1 LARFSQFF
9 ASEQSRLERLAALS
23 APLRQPEEI
32 FRTAER
38 GEGLAAEDAASLF
51 AAARDQNCRIVI
63 QAAANRVRTRWAR
76 KTVEFIIP
84 VYLTSFCQNECLY
97 CGYRQSNPI
106 AERVRLSPEDF
117 ERQLDLIL
125 SWGHRQIELVL
136 SDDPEFGPETVAR
149 YVATTRRK
157 LEALGGGVVALC
169 SPVYQQEDYVRLR
182 EAGLDWVVEWQET
195 YHGPHFDRWHFPGSP
210 KRNYESRLDLWD
222 RALTAGITKIGMGVL
237 LGLYDFRYDALAV
250 IEHGNYLR
258 RTYGIEPHAL
268 GIPRLKP
275 ARGVLASQKPSR
287 FTVSDDDFRLVV
299 SIYHMAFPT
308 SRLFFN
314 TRESYD
320 LNISLVAAGDL
331 FTVDCETLPGAYLR
345 RHLPGQ
351 FSTHDY
357 PPRREVKATLEQR
370 GLACQYLAEE
380 MPCAI
385 APIALATGTAIDEKR
400 WMEQHAQVRARLQDW
415 EMALDWLSHRGRKGG
430 AFARISHQGGEGRGF
445 SPAVTRPAG
454 CRPASPPAQLAA
466 ASCAGGEAKRG
477 RTPAISAGLKPGP
490 SGAPGQPPSIGE
502 NSGLAPP
509 LQGPESSPWREG
521 EESARAAGLKPR
533 PSGPQ
538 TKTEEP
544 DEQSGLERFWT
555 NGSQALERQAVD
567 ASLGEILEYFKTFLT
582 SHCRQEE
589 SELFPAFHQ
598 DAEIASRLAAF
609 RADHERF
616 GVDLD
621 KFERQMVSYG
631 MSRDP
636 TVLLTLGARILRE
649 LRAHLEAEE
658 LLWAGL
664 FKDSFDS

>member
-1 LARFSQFF
+1 MARFSQFL
-9 ASEQSRLERLAALS
+9 ASEQSR
-23 APLRQPEEI
+23 I
-32 FRTAER
+32 
-38 GEGLAAEDAASLF
+38 EGLAAISAPVRHPEEVFRTADSGKGLDAEAAASLF
-51 AAARDQNCRIVI
+51 VAVRDIDCRNEI
-63 QAAANRVRTRWAR
+63 QAAANRVRARWAT

-97 CGYRQSNPI
+97 CGYRQSNPL
-106 AERVRLSPEDF
+106 AERIRLGLADF

-149 YVATTRRK
+149 YVAATRRK

-195 YHGPHFDRWHFPGSP
+195 YHRLHYDRWHFAGSP
-210 KRNYESRLDLWD
+210 KRNFESRLDLWD
-222 RALTAGITKIGMGVL
+222 RVIPAGITKIGMGVL

-258 RTYGIEPHAL
+258 RSYGIDPHTL

-299 SIYHMAFPT
+299 SVYHLAFPT

-357 PPRREVKATLEQR
+357 PPRREVLARLAQR
-370 GLACQYLAEE
+370 GLAGQYLAEE
-380 MPCAI
+380 RPCEI
-385 APIALATGTAIDEKR
+385 ASPAPAPAAAIDEKR
-400 WMEQHAQVRARLQDW
+400 WMDQHAQVRARLQDW
-415 EMALDWLSHRGRKGG
+415 ETALDRLSSNG
-430 AFARISHQGGEGRGF
+430 A
-445 SPAVTRPAG
+445 
-454 CRPASPPAQLAA
+454 
-466 ASCAGGEAKRG
+466 
-477 RTPAISAGLKPGP
+477 
-490 SGAPGQPPSIGE
+490 
-502 NSGLAPP
+502 
-509 LQGPESSPWREG
+509 
-521 EESARAAGLKPR
+521 
-533 PSGPQ
+533 
-538 TKTEEP
+538 
-544 DEQSGLERFWT
+544 
-555 NGSQALERQAVD
+555 QALERQTAD
-567 ASLGEILEYFKTFLT
+567 ASLREILEYFETVLT

-589 SELFPAFHQ
+589 SELFPAFHP
-598 DAEIASRLAAF
+598 DAEVVSKLAAF

-631 MSRDP
+631 LSKDP
-636 TVLLTLGARILRE
+636 TVLLTLGARMIRE
-649 LRAHLEAEE
+649 MRAHLEAEE
-658 LLWAGL
+658 QLWRSL
-664 FKDSFDS
+664 KSSRV